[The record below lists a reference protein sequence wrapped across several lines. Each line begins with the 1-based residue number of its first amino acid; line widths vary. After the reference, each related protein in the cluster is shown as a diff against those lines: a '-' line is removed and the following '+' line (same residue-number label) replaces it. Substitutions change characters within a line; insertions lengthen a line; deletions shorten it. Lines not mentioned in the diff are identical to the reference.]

1 MTLSLTTSIHAD
13 QPLYQQII
21 KAVEVFTNAKFE
33 GPHTVESPSKG
44 SILTLTWDPNARCFL
59 VEGQVSKYTSVTRGN
74 VLKLLSGGADH
85 FGIILAVANM
95 IPHLYGVCK
104 EEEQRQKEYAVQVQ
118 QGMANFLKSFE

>member
-1 MTLSLTTSIHAD
+1 MNSIHAD
-13 QPLYQQII
+13 HPLYQQIV
-21 KAVEVFTNAKFE
+21 KAVEVFTRARFTE
-33 GPHTVESPSKG
+33 PHTVEFQHKG
-44 SILTLTWDPNARCFL
+44 STLTLTWNSLDNNLL
-59 VEGQVSKYTSVTRGN
+59 VEGQVSKYTSLAKGN